1 MHMAP
6 KKNKNNLPTQKKELS
21 PKTRQLAISLV
32 INSAILLFVYY
43 GAMAINVPI
52 ISIIVTWGYMLVFGG
67 FLVAYIAYN
76 RAFTRKEMTVD
87 MLPDDWSLEKK
98 QEYINDGKIR
108 MEKSRWMLSVII
120 PFLVTFM
127 AEALYLFVWT
137 GWLENF
143 FK

>member
-1 MHMAP
+1 MKD
-6 KKNKNNLPTQKKELS
+6 KKDTKGFQNNGSGLS
-21 PKTRQLAISLV
+21 PKSRQLAISLA
-32 INSAILLFVYY
+32 INSILLLFVYY
-43 GAMAINVPI
+43 GAMGLNIPI

-67 FLVAYIAYN
+67 FLIAYIAYN
-76 RAFTRKEMTVD
+76 RAFTRKEITAD
-87 MLPDDWSLEKK
+87 MLPESWSDQQK
-98 QEYINDGKIR
+98 QDYINDGKIR

-143 FK
+143 FI

>member
-1 MHMAP
+1 MAP

>member
-1 MHMAP
+1 MAQ

-52 ISIIVTWGYMLVFGG
+52 ISMIVTWGYMLVFGG
-67 FLVAYIAYN
+67 FLIAYIAYN
-76 RAFTRKEMTVD
+76 RAFTRKEITAE
-87 MLPDDWSLEKK
+87 MLPDNWSDEKK
-98 QEYINDGKIR
+98 QEYIDSGKIR

-127 AEALYLFVWT
+127 VEALYLFVWT
-137 GWLENF
+137 GWLENLLT
-143 FK
+143 

>member
-1 MHMAP
+1 MAQ

-43 GAMAINVPI
+43 GAMSINVPI
-52 ISIIVTWGYMLVFGG
+52 ISMIVTWGYMLVFGG

-76 RAFTRKEMTVD
+76 RAFTRREITVE
-87 MLPDDWSLEKK
+87 MLPDDWSEDKK
-98 QEYINDGKIR
+98 QEYINSGKIR

-137 GWLENF
+137 GWLENLLS
-143 FK
+143 

>member
-1 MHMAP
+1 M
-6 KKNKNNLPTQKKELS
+6 KNKKDRNSIQNNGSGLS
-21 PKTRQLAISLV
+21 PKSRQLAISLA
-32 INSAILLFVYY
+32 INSILLLFVYY
-43 GAMAINVPI
+43 GAMGLNIPI

-76 RAFTRKEMTVD
+76 RAFTRKEITAD
-87 MLPDDWSLEKK
+87 MLPDDWSEQKK
-98 QEYINDGKIR
+98 QDYINDGKIR

-137 GWLENF
+137 GWLENLF
-143 FK
+143 I

>member
-1 MHMAP
+1 MSMAP
-6 KKNKNNLPTQKKELS
+6 KRNKNNLPSQKKELS

-32 INSAILLFVYY
+32 INSVILLFVYY
-43 GAMAINVPI
+43 GAMALNVPI
-52 ISIIVTWGYMLVFGG
+52 ISMIVTWGYMLVFGG
-67 FLVAYIAYN
+67 FLVAYVAYN
-76 RAFTRKEMTVD
+76 RAFTRREITPD
-87 MLPDDWSLEKK
+87 MLPDDWPLEKK
-98 QEYINDGKIR
+98 QEYINSGKIR

-143 FK
+143 FN

>member
-1 MHMAP
+1 MAP
-6 KKNKNNLPTQKKELS
+6 KNDKRPTPSPKKELS
-21 PKTRQLAISLV
+21 PKTRQLAISLA
-32 INSAILLFVYY
+32 INSIILLFVYY
-43 GAMAINVPI
+43 GAMGLNVPVL
-52 ISIIVTWGYMLVFGG
+52 SIIVTWGYMLIFGG

-76 RAFTRKEMTVD
+76 RAFTRKEMTLE
-87 MLPDDWSLEKK
+87 MLPDDWSMEKK
-98 QEYINDGKIR
+98 QEYLNDGRRR

-120 PFLVTFM
+120 PFLVVFM

>member
-1 MHMAP
+1 MAQ

>member
-1 MHMAP
+1 MTP
-6 KKNKNNLPTQKKELS
+6 NNKNNRSKKKIELS
-21 PKTRQLAISLV
+21 PKKRQLAISLV
-32 INSAILLFVYY
+32 VNSLILLFVYY
-43 GAMAINVPI
+43 GAMAINQPI
-52 ISIIVTWGYMLVFGG
+52 LSIIVTLGYMLVFGG
-67 FLVAYIAYN
+67 FLIAYVAYN
-76 RAFTRKEMTVD
+76 RAFTRKEITPQ

-98 QEYINDGKIR
+98 QEYINDGKRR

-143 FK
+143 FN

>member
-1 MHMAP
+1 MSMTP
-6 KKNKNNLPTQKKELS
+6 KKNRNNLPSGKKELS

-32 INSAILLFVYY
+32 INSALLLFVYY
-43 GAMAINVPI
+43 GAISINVPI

-76 RAFTRKEMTVD
+76 RAFTRKEITVE

-98 QEYINDGKIR
+98 QEYINDGKLR

-120 PFLVTFM
+120 PFLITFM

-137 GWLENF
+137 GWLEKF
-143 FK
+143 FN